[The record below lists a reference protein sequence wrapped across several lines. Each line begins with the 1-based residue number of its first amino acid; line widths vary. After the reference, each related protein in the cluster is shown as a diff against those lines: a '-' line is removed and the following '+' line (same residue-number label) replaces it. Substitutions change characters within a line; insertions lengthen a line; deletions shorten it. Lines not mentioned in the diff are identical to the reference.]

1 MFSKQPILGDGNCLI
16 NSVLTSA
23 NINNRSV
30 QEIRNLAA
38 ARLRSHL
45 NEYRRFILLEE
56 AALQEQINLLEQNG
70 QWNFRLYDLMPRL
83 LADILNLNIIVIQ
96 QGMQEQRYGNSN
108 NPEVYIL
115 YNGQDH
121 YNSLFRR

>member
-1 MFSKQPILGDGNCLI
+1 MSTDNKNTVSINGSMFSKQPILGDGNCLI

-83 LADILNLNIIVIQ
+83 LADILNLNIIVI
-96 QGMQEQRYGNSN
+96 
-108 NPEVYIL
+108 
-115 YNGQDH
+115 
-121 YNSLFRR
+121 